1 MNAKFLI
8 SLSYTSSQNVSYFK
22 LKQSIF
28 SMLELYVEFSQFLRG
43 ATEVSNKIRA
53 VELTSKNNCIS

>member
-1 MNAKFLI
+1 MNKTH
-8 SLSYTSSQNVSYFK
+8 S

-28 SMLELYVEFSQFLRG
+28 SLLELYVEFSQFLRG